1 MINDLEET
9 LREEL
14 SARAGDLPAPSD
26 LADVVI
32 GRAHRVRKRRRIA
45 AGAFSLLLVLTGVTS
60 WSAVTFDW
68 WHSTD
73 AAVLAD
79 AAAELGEFSVLSP
92 DGDILTGTGD
102 LYSSNLATA
111 DSAVEVHGG
120 WVVTGS
126 LDGESGTTFARYVG
140 FNGENSDLGSGE
152 EISVFTSERGDAV
165 AVEMVSEDEV
175 TAEAFVVTSNSNILS
190 RGTVGVPEDT
200 RVVGMTNT
208 AVWMDNTA
216 DSVENLA
223 AAAPPTETW
232 LWTFS
237 QSNTS
242 MRTVTEE
249 FPVGARLLQSISTNR
264 LLATVPGSDPDDL
277 CLATATVGEGI
288 YLDSPTSCFSD
299 LSLLDIVVGPDGHQA
314 LGYVQPS
321 EPTEEDPGEWVWLP
335 LSGESLA
342 PTGFIDFETKP
353 FFTYH
358 DVAFYDPDGTWYDIE
373 GMKLGIPPLDG
384 QPIPIKHVP
393 TQE

>member
-9 LREEL
+9 LRDEL
-14 SARAGDLPAPSD
+14 SARAGDLPASPD
-26 LADVVI
+26 LADLVI
-32 GRAHRVRKRRRIA
+32 GRAHRVRKRRRMA
-45 AGAFSLLLVLTGVTS
+45 AGAFSLLLVLAGVTS
-60 WSAVTFDW
+60 WSAVTSDW
-68 WHSTD
+68 WHGTD
-73 AAVLAD
+73 AEVLAD
-79 AAAELGEFSVLSP
+79 AAAELGEFSVLSS

-102 LYSSNLATA
+102 LYSSDLATA
-111 DSAVEVHGG
+111 VSAVEVHGG

-126 LDGESGTTFARYVG
+126 LEGDPETTFARYVG
-140 FNGENSDLGSGE
+140 LDGENSDLGSGE

-165 AVEMVSEDEV
+165 AVEMVREDEV
-175 TAEAFVVTSNSNILS
+175 TAEAYVVTSNSNILS
-190 RGTVGVPEDT
+190 RGTVGVPRDA
-200 RVVGMTNT
+200 RIVGMTNT
-208 AVWMDNTA
+208 AVWMDNTGDGA
-216 DSVENLA
+216 ESLSA
-223 AAAPPTETW
+223 AASPTETW

-237 QSNTS
+237 QSSTS
-242 MRTVTEE
+242 MRTITEE
-249 FPVGARLLQSISTNR
+249 LPVGTRLLQSVATNR

-277 CLATATVGEGI
+277 CLATATVGEGV
-288 YLDSPTSCFSD
+288 YLETPTSCFSD
-299 LSLLDIVVGPDGHQA
+299 LSLSDIVVGPDGHQV

-335 LSGESLA
+335 LNNDSLV